1 MTQLTSYHKKLF
13 VFLSLA
19 SFFEGYDFTA
29 LGQILPNLRADMG
42 MSEAGG
48 GQLVAVV
55 SAGTLLSYIFV
66 RLADRYGRRR
76 ILSITILGYATFTF
90 LTAFSRTPYDFAFYQ
105 IAARVFLVAEW
116 ALAMVYAAEEFPAD
130 RRGFVIGVIQ
140 AATMLG
146 SVSCAAVAPVLLSTA
161 LGWRSVYLIG
171 VIPMLLL
178 AYARRGLKES
188 TRYLE
193 QAGPQGMPTRPFT
206 AIFQTKYG
214 RRVLQVALVWALTY
228 ICTQSAVIFWK
239 EFAVNER
246 GMTDGEVGL
255 AVALASIAALPF
267 VFYVGKMVD
276 DIGRRKSSVVFYSVG
291 TVFVVAAFQLNNF
304 WLLTLALAAV
314 FVSAVGLLT
323 VLNAFTTELFPTRW
337 RADGFAWSNN
347 LLGRIGYV
355 VGPLIVGYSA
365 GHVGWGN
372 AVSLTVVFVIA
383 ALGLIL
389 WWFPETS
396 GLELEEAAEAI
407 LQD

>member
-1 MTQLTSYHKKLF
+1 LTPLTSYHKKLF

-29 LGQILPNLRADMG
+29 LGQILPNLRAEMG
-42 MSEAGG
+42 MSEAAG

-66 RLADRYGRRR
+66 RLADRFGRRP
-76 ILSITILGYATFTF
+76 ILAITILGYATFTF

-140 AATMLG
+140 ASTLLG
-146 SVSCAAVAPVLLSTA
+146 SVVCAAVAPLLLSTA

-178 AYARRGLKES
+178 AYARRALKE
-188 TRYLE
+188 TKRYLE
-193 QAGPQGMPTRPFT
+193 QAGPRGMPTRSFT
-206 AIFQTKYG
+206 AIFQTKHG
-214 RRVLQVALVWALTY
+214 RRVFQVALVWALTY
-228 ICTQSAVIFWK
+228 VCTQSAVIFWK

-246 GMTDGEVGL
+246 GMTDADVGI
-255 AVALASIAALPF
+255 AVALASVAALPF
-267 VFYVGKMVD
+267 IFLVGKMVD
-276 DIGRRKSSVVFYSVG
+276 EIGRRKSSMVIYSICI
-291 TVFVVAAFQLNNF
+291 VFVVAAFQLSNF
-304 WLLTLALAAV
+304 WLLTLCLTAALFA
-314 FVSAVGLLT
+314 AVGLLT
-323 VLNAFTTELFPTRW
+323 VLNAFTTELFPTEW
-337 RADGFAWSNN
+337 RADAFAWSNN

-355 VGPLIVGYSA
+355 VGPLIVGYTA
-365 GHVGWGN
+365 GYLGWGN
-372 AVSLTVVFVIA
+372 AVSLTVVFLIA

-389 WWFPETS
+389 WLFPETS
-396 GLELEEAAEAI
+396 GLELEEAAVAVLE
-407 LQD
+407 D